1 MDDHKNSSGNSTRL
15 KRSLNLTLLTFYGLG
30 VTIGA
35 GIYVLIG
42 AAAGHAGMHAPLAF
56 LMAAICLAPTTMSF
70 SELSGRYPVSA
81 GEAVYVREGF
91 RSRILA
97 NLTGWM
103 VVVSGVVSSATI
115 SLGCAGYLASFI
127 DIPTIWLIIGVI
139 VLMSL
144 VAIWGIT
151 ESVILAAIFTMVE
164 AGGLIVLIVLGLNSD
179 YFTANRLGELVANL
193 GDGGI
198 WLGLFNAAILGV
210 FAFIGFEDMVNVAEE
225 VKNPKKTMP
234 RAIFLTLI
242 ITAILYIMVTTVA
255 IFTVPPEELSTSEAP
270 LSLVFERLTSLSP
283 VYLSAI
289 AIFATANTILV
300 QFIMASRVVY
310 GMADRTKIS
319 SLKILASVNPKTQT
333 PIIATVFV
341 AVIALIL
348 ALAFPL
354 GKLAEFTS
362 QAILLVWFFV
372 NIALLII
379 KLRDM
384 KPDTG
389 VYVTPIW
396 IPAVGA
402 LFCLIMIVMSILA

>member
-1 MDDHKNSSGNSTRL
+1 MDDHKGSPGNSTKL

-115 SLGCAGYLASFI
+115 SLGCAGYLTSFI
-127 DIPTIWLIIGVI
+127 DIPTSLLIIAVI

-164 AGGLIVLIVLGLNSD
+164 AGGLLVLIIFGLNSD
-179 YFTANRLGELVANL
+179 YFVVDRLGELVSNL

-198 WLGLFNAAILGV
+198 WLGIFNASILGV

-242 ITAILYIMVTTVA
+242 ITAVLYILVTIVA
-255 IFTVPPEELSTSEAP
+255 IFTVAPEELSTSEAP
-270 LSLVFERLTSLSP
+270 LSLVFERLTGLSP
-283 VYLSAI
+283 IYLSAI

-341 AVIALIL
+341 AGIALIL

-379 KLRDM
+379 KIRDT
-384 KPDTG
+384 KPDPG

-396 IPAVGA
+396 IPFIGA
-402 LFCLIMIVMSILA
+402 LFCLIMIVMSLIG